1 MNLIDIRGSQ
11 PIVREVNKIPK
22 DQAAYDQIS
31 KDLIQNHVSPNTYP
45 PSPTNELSGTLPL
58 KSSLKQ
64 IDRKLNLGSVHENVL
79 GTGPKMKHPV
89 FNHSLNV
96 LGLNR
101 LKTIDIERSPSP
113 LQQSNEKE
121 IVFVG

>member
-31 KDLIQNHVSPNTYP
+31 KDLIQNHACSNTLP
-45 PSPTNELSGTLPL
+45 PSPTNEISGALPL

-64 IDRKLNLGSVHENVL
+64 TDRKLNLGSVHENVL
-79 GTGPKMKHPV
+79 GNGPKMKQPI

-101 LKTIDIERSPSP
+101 LKTIDLERSPSP
-113 LQQSNEKE
+113 LQ
-121 IVFVG
+121 